1 MAAKLYIPS
10 NKTKKVKDKKS
21 SNILGL
27 PYYMVLTVLTVIP
40 FLIMILYAFSS
51 SSESIFNI
59 KFSLN
64 NFQMFFSEKL
74 FIKSMLES
82 LYLAAMSTIAT
93 LIIGYPLAYIITQ
106 LSSRKQVLF
115 ISLITVTM
123 WVNMLLSANALKTLT
138 ELIAPS
144 LFATD
149 FIIIVGNVYMFLPYM
164 VLPIYTILSKIDKNL
179 IESSYDLG
187 ANPVQ
192 TFRKVILPLSLS
204 GVISGSMMVFLP
216 AATTLVIPKYL
227 GAGKR
232 FLIGNLIENKVIQE
246 GNYGYGS
253 AISIV
258 IGLILIGFIILIKR
272 ADKYEGVMEN
282 D

>member
-10 NKTKKVKDKKS
+10 NKTKKVKDKKT

-59 KFSLN
+59 KFTLN

-74 FIKSMLES
+74 FIKAMLES

>member
-10 NKTKKVKDKKS
+10 DKTKKVKDKKS

-27 PYYMVLTVLTVIP
+27 PYYMVLTFLTVIP

>member
-10 NKTKKVKDKKS
+10 NKTKNVKDKKS

-27 PYYMVLTVLTVIP
+27 PYYMVLTFLTVIP

>member
-10 NKTKKVKDKKS
+10 NKTKNVKDKKS

-27 PYYMVLTVLTVIP
+27 PYYMVLTFLTVIP

-216 AATTLVIPKYL
+216 AATTLVIPKDL